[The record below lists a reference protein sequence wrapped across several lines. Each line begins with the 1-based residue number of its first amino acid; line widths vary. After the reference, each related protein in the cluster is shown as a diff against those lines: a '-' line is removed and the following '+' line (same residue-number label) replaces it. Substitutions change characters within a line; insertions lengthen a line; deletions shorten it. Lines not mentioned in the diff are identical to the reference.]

1 MLKTKHPKLKIKKNL
16 PCVSKEKS
24 FHASSGREV
33 FDLLDLTKAIESMS
47 ENDFRIHV
55 NPKKNEIKDWIRDS
69 FGDRILARAIRW
81 TTTRETTL
89 KKIREYMSQNYL

>member
-1 MLKTKHPKLKIKKNL
+1 MLKIKRPKLKIKKNL

-24 FHASSGREV
+24 FRAASGREV
-33 FDLLDLTKAIESMS
+33 FDLLDLIKAIENMS